1 MNEQGIS
8 LDTKDNS
15 DNNDDQVAEDTRKD
29 SVFSP
34 VKSKTQKS
42 NASSA
47 EDDGKH
53 SLPQEV
59 DSDEQEIEKLQREL
73 ETLEKDEAKLKK
85 IKQKE
90 ELRQKVVRKR
100 DEVKALRDVRRV
112 CIMGDSIIKHL
123 PSIQGV
129 SIFAFPGATIGKLS
143 FLVDSRA
150 VPLADFNFVI
160 IHVGT
165 NNIANG
171 HSLQHMSS
179 DFANLVASIR
189 KCNKDIAIIVSSILP
204 RPVDHSHSKSTVQQ
218 FNFHLQDYLAS
229 ELNFKF
235 IRSYRPFCFRGDIK
249 RFLFAKRDGGLHLNS
264 EGSNHL
270 RFFFLRVIS
279 TLT

>member
-100 DEVKALRDVRRV
+100 DEVKALRGYFYL
-112 CIMGDSIIKHL
+112 IYGDTEQSNFEAKRGQVNL
-123 PSIQGV
+123 RW
-129 SIFAFPGATIGKLS
+129 LS
-143 FLVDSRA
+143 HCEASE
-150 VPLADFNFVI
+150 
-160 IHVGT
+160 
-165 NNIANG
+165 NIA
-171 HSLQHMSS
+171 
-179 DFANLVASIR
+179 
-189 KCNKDIAIIVSSILP
+189 
-204 RPVDHSHSKSTVQQ
+204 
-218 FNFHLQDYLAS
+218 
-229 ELNFKF
+229 
-235 IRSYRPFCFRGDIK
+235 
-249 RFLFAKRDGGLHLNS
+249 
-264 EGSNHL
+264 
-270 RFFFLRVIS
+270 
-279 TLT
+279 